1 MSLPIIDIHAGDTMS
16 GMVDKINYNFTLLSL
31 KGGGPAGI
39 QGIQGLRGPVGPQG
53 MQGIQGTEG
62 NMIYN
67 VDPDTIEPND
77 YNLGD
82 TFIYNG
88 VIYQIV
94 FNGTGNGVQQ
104 ITNLY
109 DSVQSPFG
117 LAENDLHTINPHT
130 NYETYP
136 FILGIDTG
144 DTTSISE
151 ILSHTSSDRGVL
163 NISNKYLPSFIK
175 IFNDTT
181 LIGTIKGTG
190 TNKFVLQGDTA
201 NGIQI
206 YGGGFHI
213 DMDYNGISLP
223 VDRTNTGYSTSSFI
237 VSTKINNGTIDN
249 NWDNAWCTGYNNSC
263 ATLFPFKS
271 GNGSTSSIGLKTN
284 LQHRI
289 DQICVT
295 KTANLFFDTGNGINE
310 YVSIKADGPSTT
322 SPIVDNTF
330 LSKNGIALGGLKTPS
345 TVDSIHAKFESEL
358 FSIKLSTPTQWASN
372 QKYGTMMTIT
382 SLGDNTIPGVVS
394 SDYISISDTSQHVLT
409 GNSDWLYC
417 GRILLTTN
425 INEIK
430 FKTENYGNLIV
441 ADRKSESGSHKS
453 ANDTLH
459 IHGADGMRYSGND
472 IVLSGG
478 NQLGNSSNKSSMGG
492 NVYLSGGSAFNG
504 DKNLKTD
511 IKRYG
516 DVIIGINPLHH
527 AGCFNSTNYTSTSY
541 LTNNSS
547 TNPENVGFFDVNN
560 VAIHGNR
567 IVIDSNANF
576 RKITDGYTKNDKLTY
591 TGSNSFVQTSKNWR
605 PYANSPENTTFQVSG
620 VNTISHT
627 EPIVIDKKEI
637 CSHQF
642 MSGVMRRCIRFY
654 LDAANRPAKEFID
667 QSMISNAVVK
677 NNGASLYFLYEQV
690 WQKVG
695 NIVNVNA
702 FGRWLTTSNYI
713 INGTTG
719 NSTGLYHIADHFFAT
734 DFSSQLGGVQYFNN
748 NPLLLQWLLTD
759 DETAYLDVPG
769 PDCPMTVFALPVVV
783 ENMRSTFCYGN
794 GNVYTEDNM
803 NRFYNSGTVYQI
815 DPSGGVTQSSPVVIG
830 QYHRPYSTERTTDL
844 FRTFGTNHG
853 NRSALYSNAHAAN
866 EHDNF
871 NCAFHSEKSSTNY
884 DFMSTSIKTDD
895 GFRFLPNYSSPDNEK
910 WIENNF
916 THTEFYDNENY
927 CYVYP
932 EMIVD
937 FWNRERYNERGS
949 RYGKRTRPCVG
960 LYTWI
965 SLNYS
970 YSVMDGFNGEITP
983 LTNSAGN
990 DWPMVTPNTFI

>member
-39 QGIQGLRGPVGPQG
+39 QGIQGLRGPVGPQA
-53 MQGIQGTEG
+53 QGIQGTEG

-67 VDPDTIEPND
+67 IDPTPNGFPVNN
-77 YNLGD
+77 YNLRD

-88 VIYQIV
+88 VIYQI
-94 FNGTGNGVQQ
+94 TENGVQQ

-117 LAENDLHTINPHT
+117 LAVDGLQTINPHT
-130 NYETYP
+130 NYKTYP

-144 DTTSISE
+144 ETTSISE

-163 NISNKYLPSFIK
+163 NISNKNLPSFIK
-175 IFNDTT
+175 FFNNTTNNTT
-181 LIGTIKGTG
+181 LIGTIKGTN
-190 TNKFVLQGDTA
+190 TDKFVLQGDTE

-206 YGGGFHI
+206 NGGGFHI
-213 DMDYNGISLP
+213 DVDKNGISLP
-223 VDRTNTGYSTSSFI
+223 VNRTNTEYSTSSFI
-237 VSTKINNGTIDN
+237 VSTKNDKGTIDN
-249 NWDNAWCTGYNNSC
+249 NWYNAWCTVYDNNC

-271 GNGSTSSIGLKTN
+271 GSGSTSSIGLKTN

-295 KTANLFFDTGNGINE
+295 KTANLFFDTGNGITE
-310 YVSIKADGPSTT
+310 YVSIQADGASPT

-345 TVDSIHAKFESEL
+345 IVDSIHAKFESDL

-394 SDYISISDTSQHVLT
+394 SDYISISDLSQHVST

-459 IHGADGMRYSGND
+459 IHGADSMRYSGND

-504 DKNLKTD
+504 DNNLKTD

-527 AGCFNSTNYTSTSY
+527 VGCFNPSNYTSTSY

-576 RKITDGYTKNDKLTY
+576 RKITDGYTKDKEMTSSMHGG
-591 TGSNSFVQTSKNWR
+591 GSYQANQDWK
-605 PYANSPENTTFQVSG
+605 PYVSSPENTTFQVSG

-627 EPIVIDKKEI
+627 EPIVIDRKEI

-642 MSGVMRRCIRFY
+642 MSGVMRRGIRFY
-654 LDAANRPAKEFID
+654 LDSSNKPAKEFID
-667 QSMISNAVVK
+667 QSMISNTFVK

-695 NIVNVNA
+695 NIVNVNV

-713 INGTTG
+713 VDGAASNL
-719 NSTGLYHIADHFFAT
+719 TGLYHIADHFFTT
-734 DFSSQLGGVQYFNN
+734 DINSLGGVQYFNN
-748 NPLLLQWLLTD
+748 NPLLLQWLLTND
-759 DETAYLDVPG
+759 KKAYLDVPG
-769 PDCPMTVFALPVVV
+769 PDCPMTVFAIPVVV

-803 NRFYNSGTVYQI
+803 NRLSFNTTLQPE
-815 DPSGGVTQSSPVVIG
+815 PSGGVTQSSPVVIG

-884 DFMSTSIKTDD
+884 DFMSTSIKTND
-895 GFRFLPNYSSPDNEK
+895 GFRFSPNYSSPGGEK

-916 THTEFYDNENY
+916 THTEFYDNDNY

-937 FWNRERYNERGS
+937 FWNREKYNESIS
-949 RYGKRTRPCVG
+949 RYSKRTRPCVG

-970 YSVMDGFNGEITP
+970 YSVMDGFNGEILP
-983 LTNSAGN
+983 LTNSAGI
-990 DWPMVTPNTFI
+990 DGLTATPK